1 MKRISI
7 GFYDEV
13 CDQLEQI
20 RKEDGLS
27 TLAQCVR
34 EMVDLA
40 IRIRTAS
47 KKSTEKMADDPV
59 IAAVNELKKL
69 FKSNMNW
76 SLETR
81 LLARFLVENHTSGD
95 GEKRTDILDQ
105 YKKSSIDYIQGL
117 YGEKIE

>member
-20 RKEDGLS
+20 RNEDGLS

-34 EMVDLA
+34 EIVDLG
-40 IRIRTAS
+40 IRVRKAA
-47 KKSTEKMADDPV
+47 KKSTETMAEDPV

-81 LLARFLVENHTSGD
+81 LLARFLVENHTSQD

-117 YGEKIE
+117 YGEN

>member
-1 MKRISI
+1 MKRISV

-13 CDQLEQI
+13 CEQLEQI

-34 EMVDLA
+34 EMVDLG
-40 IRIRTAS
+40 IRIKAAS
-47 KKSTEKMADDPV
+47 KNSIEKNTDEPIITA
-59 IAAVNELKKL
+59 INELKKL
-69 FKSNMNW
+69 FKNNMSW

-81 LLARFLVENHTSGD
+81 LLTRFLVENHTSEEGD
-95 GEKRTDILDQ
+95 KRTDILDQ